1 MIRWIRRKKRETKFS
16 KLEHTV
22 MNLMYKIDGGFA
34 TNGLANDI
42 KQLDKLINDLRN
54 RTSVLEEI
62 VREAGLIT
70 DFDSDEVKIRED
82 RKFDIFGGNHTVQVP
97 YQINKVKVEK

>member
-1 MIRWIRRKKRETKFS
+1 MIRVKKRETKFS

-42 KQLDKLINDLRN
+42 KELDKVITNLRK

-70 DFDSDEVKIRED
+70 DFDSDEVRIRED
-82 RKFDIFGGNHTVQVP
+82 RKFDLFGGTHTTQVP

>member
-1 MIRWIRRKKRETKFS
+1 MIRWIRRKKRETKFN

-22 MNLMYKIDGGFA
+22 MNLLYKIDGGIM
-34 TNGLANDI
+34 TSGLTNDI
-42 KQLDKLINDLRN
+42 KQLDTVITNLRK

-82 RKFDIFGGNHTVQVP
+82 RKFDMFGGTHTTQVP

>member
-1 MIRWIRRKKRETKFS
+1 MIRVKKRRSEVN
-16 KLEHTV
+16 KLREEV
-22 MNLMYKIDGGFA
+22 ANLSYVVKGGFSSG
-34 TNGLANDI
+34 GLQNNV
-42 KQLDKLINDLRN
+42 KELDKVITDLRK

-82 RKFDIFGGNHTVQVP
+82 RKFDIFGGTHTTQVP